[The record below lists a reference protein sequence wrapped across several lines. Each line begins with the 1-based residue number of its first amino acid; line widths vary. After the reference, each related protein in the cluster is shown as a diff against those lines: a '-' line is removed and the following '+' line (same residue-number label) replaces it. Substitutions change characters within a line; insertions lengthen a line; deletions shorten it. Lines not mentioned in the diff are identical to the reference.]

1 MIRHLVSVFA
11 RVALVCGVMGLLLPQ
26 PAGAQEP
33 DVEQLMALM
42 SVEERVGQVF
52 MVDFEGTDTSAES
65 SIAKLLVDYK
75 VGSVVISESRG
86 NILNH
91 GEEATALQVAR
102 LTNGLQALARMG
114 GLKELG
120 GTEVFVPLFVAV
132 RQEGNG
138 YPYSELRNGFT
149 PVLSNMAVGAS
160 WSEDNARAMGAIV
173 GQELAAVGV
182 NMLLGPV
189 VDVLET
195 PRSGERGD
203 LGVRVFGGSPYWVGR
218 LARAYI
224 AGVHDGSDGR
234 VVTVAKHFPGH
245 GGSGRDPDSEVGTIA
260 KTLEEIRTQDL
271 VPFSAVTRY
280 DAAEPEATTDGLL
293 VGHIR
298 SQAFQ
303 EGMQF
308 FTDPLTLDERGLA
321 AAMAL
326 PEFSTWQA
334 NGLLVADYLGSE
346 AIKEHLNASRAGF
359 PHFRIA
365 REALM
370 AGNDILPLVQFSL
383 TDDWDTD
390 TYPRIV
396 ETIQYFQERYRYDSG
411 FQALIDESVRKI
423 LQAKLGLYGGLS
435 TRQVMV

>member
-1 MIRHLVSVFA
+1 
-11 RVALVCGVMGLLLPQ
+11 
-26 PAGAQEP
+26 
-33 DVEQLMALM
+33 
-42 SVEERVGQVF
+42 
-52 MVDFEGTDTSAES
+52 
-65 SIAKLLVDYK
+65 
-75 VGSVVISESRG
+75 
-86 NILNH
+86 
-91 GEEATALQVAR
+91 
-102 LTNGLQALARMG
+102 MG

-435 TRQVMV
+435 VSYTHLTLPTNREV